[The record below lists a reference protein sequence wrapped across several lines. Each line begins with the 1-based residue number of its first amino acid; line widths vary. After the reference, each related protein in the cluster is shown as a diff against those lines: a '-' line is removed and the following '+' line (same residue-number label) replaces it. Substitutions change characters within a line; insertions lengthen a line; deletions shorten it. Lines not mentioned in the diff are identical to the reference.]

1 MAQQTIHFRIR
12 PDGRVEERVDGIQG
26 DGCEQL
32 TDRIEAR
39 IGSLQQRRRTS
50 EAYQVQPL
58 EAVPQQMVQQRPG

>member
-50 EAYQVQPL
+50 EAYQAQPL